1 MATHVPRLTIHDS
14 RFTIHDSRFTSH
26 DIYPRANTIFT
37 GKGRYICCTVGM
49 SLHWYVIGCSKC
61 RKGKYKTPFMKKR
74 IVIVTPFICLLALLF
89 TLDACKKEYSVETG
103 ASLAAQ
109 GSLYD
114 SLGNCMA
121 DSTVGTFYNGVI
133 PNGSLAQANDTA
145 YVLAKVN
152 VTVAGSYNIT
162 STIQNGMYFS
172 DSGYFTSTGINTIKL
187 YPVGTPII
195 PGTFNYSITFDS
207 TTCSFVV
214 VTKDSTGRSGG
225 GTTVTN
231 PNTSD
236 TAWKFTSP
244 AGNFHGSI
252 DTAYTFD
259 SLGTKNLAIIGRNKG
274 DSTFFVGSILA
285 TGAIATGTYNTSSL
299 AVFGFN
305 DVAQNTI
312 YAANPRTAG
321 VNTAITIT
329 SYNTTTKVLTG
340 TFTGNALDALGRT
353 VTVTLGSFTVR
364 VH

>member
-1 MATHVPRLTIHDS
+1 M
-14 RFTIHDSRFTSH
+14 
-26 DIYPRANTIFT
+26 
-37 GKGRYICCTVGM
+37 
-49 SLHWYVIGCSKC
+49 
-61 RKGKYKTPFMKKR
+61 YKTPIMKKR
-74 IVIVTPFICLLALLF
+74 IVIISPFVALLALLF

-103 ASLAAQ
+103 VSLAAQ

-207 TTCSFVV
+207 TTCSFAV
-214 VTKDSTGRSGG
+214 VTKDSTGRNGG
-225 GTTVTN
+225 GAVVTD

-244 AGNFHGSI
+244 AGTFHGSI
-252 DTAYTFD
+252 DSAYTFD
-259 SLGTKNLAIIGRNKG
+259 SLGTKNLAIIGRNTG
-274 DSTFFVGSILA
+274 DSTFFAGGILA
-285 TGAIATGTYNTSSL
+285 SGAIVTGTYNTSSL

-305 DVAQNTI
+305 DVANNTI

-329 SYNTTTKVLTG
+329 SYNTITKVLTG
-340 TFTGNALDALGRT
+340 TFTGNALDALGNK
-353 VTVTLGSFTVR
+353 VNVTLGSFTVR